1 MILRKSIVDKNS
13 PRRRT
18 LTTLGITG
26 VSAGIILAACGSSSS
41 NSSSTSNSG
50 APTTTSGTAAA
61 AAFFKGKTITLIA
74 PDNPGGGY
82 DQYARLIAPGLSAA
96 LGATVNVENVNGG
109 GTVVG
114 TNQMAAAAP
123 DGLTLGMVNTGGDLA
138 SLVEKKPG
146 QNFDLAKLSYVGQPG
161 TSPSVF
167 LTSPKSGITSFSQL
181 MTVKT
186 PIKVVDVRNGT
197 GDMFNRVVL
206 GAFNIPHTFITGF
219 TSTSTLKQGF
229 LAGDGQYLFENLP
242 PMRSM
247 LDSGQA
253 KALLVTFTPTLASL
267 QSSVRGAVT
276 LSNALSSV
284 SLGASQSAA
293 VKEALAL
300 GGLTYDLAGP
310 AGIPTARLDLLR
322 QALAKVVAERST
334 IAQASKEGVPLNFV
348 DGATVQSEVVSAVKN
363 AQLIAA
369 YVNGS

>member
-1 MILRKSIVDKNS
+1 MKFRRSVVRNNKLARKKSALI
-13 PRRRT
+13 
-18 LTTLGITG
+18 GITAAT
-26 VSAGIILAACGSSSS
+26 AGMVLAACGSSSS
-41 NSSSTSNSG
+41 STGTNG
-50 APTTTSGTAAA
+50 GTTATTSASAAA

-109 GTVVG
+109 GKVVG
-114 TNQMAAAAP
+114 TNQMAAAAA

-146 QNFDLAKLSYVGQPG
+146 QNFDLSKLSFVGQPG

-167 LTSPKSGITSFSQL
+167 LTSPKSGVTSFSQL
-181 MTVKT
+181 LNIKT

-206 GAFNIPHTFITGF
+206 GAFNIPHTFVTGF

-247 LDSGQA
+247 LDGGQA
-253 KALLVTFTPTLASL
+253 KALLVTFQPTLANL
-267 QSSVRGAVT
+267 QSAVKGSVT
-276 LSNALSSV
+276 LSDALSSANL
-284 SLGASQSAA
+284 SAAQSGA

-300 GGLTYDLAGP
+300 GALTYDLAGP
-310 AGIPTARLDLLR
+310 PGIPAARLAVLR
-322 QALAKVVAERST
+322 DALAKVVAESST
-334 IAQASKEGVPLNFV
+334 IAQAAKEGVPLNFV
-348 DGATVQSEVVSAVKN
+348 PGATIQSEVVTAVKN
-363 AQLIAA
+363 SSAIST

>member
-1 MILRKSIVDKNS
+1 MIIRRSNLKK
-13 PRRRT
+13 PRTSRARAAT
-18 LTTLGITG
+18 VGISVAT
-26 VSAGIILAACGSSSS
+26 AGMILAACGSSSS
-41 NSSSTSNSG
+41 SGSSSTSG
-50 APTTTSGTAAA
+50 ASTTTTSATAAA

-82 DQYARLIAPGLSAA
+82 DQYARLIAPGLAAA

-123 DGLTLGMVNTGGDLA
+123 DGLTLGMINTGGDLA

-146 QNFDLAKLSYVGQPG
+146 QSFDLSKLSYVGQPG

-167 LTSPKSGITSFSQL
+167 LTSPKSGVTSFSQL
-181 MTVKT
+181 LTIKT

-247 LDSGQA
+247 LDGGQA
-253 KALLVTFTPTLASL
+253 KALLVTFQPTLANL
-267 QSSVRGAVT
+267 QASVKGAVT
-276 LSNALSSV
+276 LSDALSSV
-284 SLGASQSAA
+284 SLGASQQAA

-300 GGLTYDLAGP
+300 GGLTYDLGGP
-310 AGIPTARLDLLR
+310 PGIPAARLAVLR
-322 QALAKVVAERST
+322 DALAKVVAESST

-348 DGATVQSEVVSAVKN
+348 PGATIQSEVVTAVKN
-363 AQLIAA
+363 ASLIAP